1 MVSLRFPFSFHGP
14 NKLFTRSGSSS
25 SYPSPSLAFS
35 VGVVFGL
42 GAGLAISTTAG
53 RLGDHLLPIRNLFDA
68 SSRQLSPLWGSL
80 SLTTGIANLEN
91 SVVDSRTGAEF
102 PPVLDGSRKLLGIG
116 LRRKNIIGIKNIN
129 VYAFGVYVDDSSI
142 KQVLSEKYGSTQS
155 SELEGKER
163 LCTDVLENDLCV
175 TVRLSIVY
183 GRLSIRSVRNA
194 FEESVGNRLRK
205 FSGDENRELLQ
216 RFTSQFKDELKLSR
230 GTIIDL
236 SREKGHVLRT
246 KVDGKEVGCIQS
258 QLLCRSIFDLYIG
271 EDPFDKQAKDD
282 IQRSLASLLEG

>member
-1 MVSLRFPFSFHGP
+1 MCPDVEQTISLCYPVLSAMVSLRFPFSFHGP
-14 NKLFTRSGSSS
+14 NKPFTRSGSSS

-80 SLTTGIANLEN
+80 SLTTGVANLEN

-129 VYAFGVYVDDSSI
+129 VYAFGECIFPPRLLVFHVALLIAEYAHNSDLLDHFAATNMQTVVVKSFYVVKLRMRINWNDEGCYGTGCTRDDRI
-142 KQVLSEKYGSTQS
+142 
-155 SELEGKER
+155 
-163 LCTDVLENDLCV
+163 
-175 TVRLSIVY
+175 
-183 GRLSIRSVRNA
+183 
-194 FEESVGNRLRK
+194 
-205 FSGDENRELLQ
+205 FS
-216 RFTSQFKDELKLSR
+216 
-230 GTIIDL
+230 
-236 SREKGHVLRT
+236 
-246 KVDGKEVGCIQS
+246 
-258 QLLCRSIFDLYIG
+258 
-271 EDPFDKQAKDD
+271 A
-282 IQRSLASLLEG
+282 